1 MSSQVSKVLYIGNNV
16 QLVKALLPI
25 NAASNASN
33 LTHCHCV
40 NGLEE
45 MLQAQHFDYF
55 ICEEP
60 ISEVLKERLTQQY
73 PTLNCTYLSSE
84 KEGSDKSECITESK
98 VKDCISDEIKSTLNC
113 ISIPIYYKSNDGLI
127 IACNSYFSN
136 IFGYSPDALV
146 GKTLA
151 SLLPNEAT
159 SELLAT
165 NNDSVEL
172 TQPLMLECNIKE
184 CCGGKREFLLRE
196 EVDVGCNMRVGMLFD
211 ISEMNSVKAAIEKE
225 RVMLRATT
233 DLSEDLIFFK
243 DLDSRFIGCNK
254 QFEKFVGCSEAE
266 IIGKSD
272 DELFEINQARMCQ
285 AQDVQ
290 VMSNNESY
298 ANNEYLTYNNGEKH
312 FIFMQK
318 VPLRDKDGEVQ
329 GLFAIGRDITEQS
342 IIEKQL
348 RLANVVFENSRDGI
362 LVTDNTGV
370 VITANDA
377 CFSVSGYSKEEL
389 INVNITSF
397 ADGFDSCTLFDD
409 IEVGIAKEGKWQ
421 GNVRFYTKMGYL
433 GYFWLEVNEVKH
445 GSDNMNNRVFVFT
458 DLTQN
463 KDYEAKIQYLSKH
476 DSLTGLNNRIAL
488 FTHLE
493 KAIARANH
501 KQTAIGV
508 LHIEIKGIK
517 AVNERYGHNKGD
529 VIFRGIA
536 KRLKELASD
545 KDIIARISDD
555 QFALVIEELENEQV
569 VALIARQIAQ
579 QFSGTVTMEGIAV
592 NLVTSIG
599 ISICPD
605 DGADVDSVLSNAE
618 NAMYRS
624 KNDKSSA
631 YHFYT
636 NELTINSTNQLALE
650 NELKVALN
658 ENQFDVYYQP
668 QYDLNKRQIVA
679 VESVLRWHHPE
690 HGTLL
695 PERFLM
701 LAEQSGVMV
710 ELSMKMFTKA
720 AHQAVKW
727 HNAGINFGRVA
738 FSISKAEL
746 SQLSLIASIQKIFL
760 DTGARASWF
769 ELAIDESLFSNDLYT
784 IQENLLNLSRLGI
797 SFTVDGFGAE
807 RSVLYSI
814 DKLNI
819 DKFKI
824 SKHFIQGVPGYLAG
838 EAMLKSVFVLANSL
852 GIDVVGDTIDNDPRE
867 QLINDHQFIAGKNQ
881 PTKEAMS
888 SSEATFYLRCHKR
901 K

>member
-1 MSSQVSKVLYIGNNV
+1 MSSQVSKVLYVGNNEK
-16 QLVKALLPI
+16 LVKALLPI
-25 NAASNASN
+25 NVTNASN

-40 NGLEE
+40 NGLESI
-45 MLQAQHFDYF
+45 LQEQCFDYF
-55 ICEEP
+55 ICEVSIP
-60 ISEVLKERLTQQY
+60 AVLKERIEHQY
-73 PTLNCTYLSSE
+73 PLLQCTYLFNE
-84 KEGSDKSECITESK
+84 KEAGKQSTYLADSAAKA
-98 VKDCISDEIKSTLNC
+98 CISDDIKSTLNC
-113 ISIPIYYKSNDGLI
+113 ISIPIYYKSNDGFI

-136 IFGYSPDALV
+136 IFGRSPDDLI
-146 GKTLA
+146 GQPLHT
-151 SLLPNEAT
+151 LLPDYVAAQ
-159 SELLAT
+159 LALPE
-165 NNDSVEL
+165 NQERQAL
-172 TQPLMLECNIKE
+172 HPLILECDIDE
-184 CCGGKREFLLRE
+184 CCGRRREFLLRE
-196 EVDVGCNMRVGMLFD
+196 EVDVSCNMRIGMFFD
-211 ISEMNSVKAAIEKE
+211 ISEMKAAKTALEKE
-225 RVMLRATT
+225 RVMLRATA

-243 DLDSRFIGCNK
+243 DLESRFIGCNK

-266 IIGKSD
+266 IIGKAD
-272 DELFEINQARMCQ
+272 DELFELNQAKMCQ
-285 AQDVQ
+285 AQDAQ
-290 VMSNNESY
+290 VMSNNETY

-318 VPLRDKDGEVQ
+318 VPLRDKNGEVQ
-329 GLFAIGRDITEQS
+329 GLFAIGRDITEKS
-342 IIEKQL
+342 IIKKQL
-348 RLANVVFENSRDGI
+348 RLANVVFENSRDAI
-362 LVTDNTGV
+362 LVTDNTGL

-377 CFSVSGYSKEEL
+377 CKSISGYSKEEL
-389 INVNITSF
+389 IDINITSF
-397 ADGFDSCTLFDD
+397 ADGFEACRLFDD
-409 IEVGIAKEGKWQ
+409 IETGLNKEGKWQ

-445 GSDNMNNRVFVFT
+445 GDDNMSNRVFVFT

-501 KQTAIGV
+501 KQVAIGV
-508 LHIEIKGIK
+508 LFIEIKGIK
-517 AVNERYGHNKGD
+517 AVNDRYGHNKGD

-545 KDIIARISDD
+545 KDIIARIGDD

-569 VALIARQIAQ
+569 VALIARQVAQ

-592 NLVTSIG
+592 NLTTSIG
-599 ISICPD
+599 ISMCPD
-605 DGADVDSVLSNAE
+605 DGCDVDSILSNAE
-618 NAMYRS
+618 TAMIRS
-624 KNDKSSA
+624 KQDKSSA

-636 NELTINSTNQLALE
+636 NELTINSTHQLALE
-650 NELKVALN
+650 NELRIALN

-679 VESVLRWHHPE
+679 VECVFRWHHPE

-701 LAEQSGVMV
+701 LAEQSGLMV
-710 ELSMKMFTKA
+710 ELGIKMFKKA

-727 HNAGINFGRVA
+727 HHSGINFGRIA
-738 FSISKAEL
+738 INLSKAEL
-746 SQLSLIASIQKIFL
+746 SQLSLIAAIQRIFL
-760 DTGARASWF
+760 DTGAKASWF
-769 ELAIDESLFSNDLYT
+769 EFEIEESLFSNDLYT
-784 IQENLLNLSRLGI
+784 VQENLLNLSRLGI

-852 GIDVVGDTIDNDPRE
+852 GIDVVGDTIENDPRE
-867 QLINDHQFIAGKNQ
+867 QLINEHQFSSEKNQ
-881 PTKEAMS
+881 SFKAAMNA
-888 SSEATFYLRCHKR
+888 SEATFYLRCHKR

>member
-25 NAASNASN
+25 NAASGAAN

-45 MLQAQHFDYF
+45 MLQEQDFDYF
-55 ICEEP
+55 ICEVP
-60 ISEVLKERLTQQY
+60 ISGVLKERIKQLY
-73 PTLNCTYLSSE
+73 PVLECIYLSSQE
-84 KEGSDKSECITESK
+84 EDNATSACFTDAKA
-98 VKDCISDEIKSTLNC
+98 KDCISDEIKSTLNC
-113 ISIPIYYKSNDGLI
+113 ISIPIYYKSNDGFI

-136 IFGYSPDALV
+136 IFGYSPDVLV
-146 GKTLA
+146 GKELST
-151 SLLPNEAT
+151 LLPDGTAAQLIKSDTADVKSN
-159 SELLAT
+159 
-165 NNDSVEL
+165 
-172 TQPLMLECNIKE
+172 QPLMLECNIEE
-184 CCGGKREFLLRE
+184 CCGEKREFLLRE

-211 ISEMNSVKAAIEKE
+211 ISEMNAVKATIEKE
-225 RVMLRATT
+225 RLMLRATA

-266 IIGKSD
+266 IIGKAD

-285 AQDVQ
+285 AQDAQ
-290 VMSNNESY
+290 VMSNNETY

-318 VPLRDKDGEVQ
+318 VPLRDKHGEVQ

-389 INVNITSF
+389 IDVNITSF

-409 IEVGIAKEGKWQ
+409 IEVGIKKEGKWQ

-569 VALIARQIAQ
+569 VALIARQITQ

-592 NLVTSIG
+592 NLTTSIG

-605 DGADVDSVLSNAE
+605 DGSDVDSILSNAE

-668 QYDLNKRQIVA
+668 QFDLNKRQIVA
-679 VESVLRWHHPE
+679 VECVLRWHHPE

-701 LAEQSGVMV
+701 LAEQSGLMV

-720 AHQAVKW
+720 VEQAVKW
-727 HNAGINFGRVA
+727 HHAGINFGRIA
-738 FSISKAEL
+738 FNISKAEL

-760 DTGARASWF
+760 DTGAKANWF
-769 ELAIDESLFSNDLYT
+769 EFEIDEALFSNDLYT
-784 IQENLLNLSRLGI
+784 VQENLLNLSRLGI

-807 RSVLYSI
+807 RSVLYCI

-867 QLINDHQFIAGKNQ
+867 QLINDHQFIADKNQ

-888 SSEATFYLRCHKR
+888 ASEATFYLRCHKR